1 MILLS
6 PQYLRHKN
14 VPVNFL
20 LSKSDGK
27 LGSVDSI
34 AEAGWL
40 CNLGQVMTAT
50 WACDGEAV
58 LGDHKHLS

>member
-1 MILLS
+1 MYLL
-6 PQYLRHKN
+6 
-14 VPVNFL
+14 NFL

-50 WACDGEAV
+50 WACGGEAV

>member
-1 MILLS
+1 MYLL
-6 PQYLRHKN
+6 N
-14 VPVNFL
+14 VL

-40 CNLGQVMTAT
+40 CNLGRLMTAT
-50 WACDGEAV
+50 WACGGEAV
-58 LGDHKHLS
+58 LGGHKHLSQL